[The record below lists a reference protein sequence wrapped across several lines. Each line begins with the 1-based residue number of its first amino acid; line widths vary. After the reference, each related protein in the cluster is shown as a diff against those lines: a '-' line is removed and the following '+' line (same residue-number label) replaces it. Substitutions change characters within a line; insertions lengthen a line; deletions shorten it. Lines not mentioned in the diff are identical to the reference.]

1 MKILVFT
8 EGTIIMHGNARGV
21 SRDEAVR
28 QSKLAGIQ
36 QEERTL
42 SYNMKSLKEA
52 EPGSPYDCSSYIP
65 AGHAAEKLMRWKKQ
79 GAIILYL
86 TSRRIKKEVEAIR
99 TILEKYSFP
108 DANNLYFRQQ
118 GEDYK
123 DVAEKLMPDIIVEDD
138 CESIGGKVE
147 MTYPHIREDLK
158 RKIKSIVVKE
168 FEGIDY
174 LSDNLSDLS
183 KQPKVRE
190 SFEDIS

>member
-65 AGHAAEKLMRWKKQ
+65 AGHAAEKLMHWKKQ

-123 DVAEKLMPDIIVEDD
+123 DVAEKLMPDVIVEDD
-138 CESIGGKVE
+138 CESIGGEEE
-147 MTYPHIREDLK
+147 MTYTHMSSDAKARVHL
-158 RKIKSIVVKE
+158 VTVKE
-168 FEGIDY
+168 FSGIDY
-174 LSDNLSDLS
+174 LPDNLNQL
-183 KQPKVRE
+183 KAYCA
-190 SFEDIS
+190 